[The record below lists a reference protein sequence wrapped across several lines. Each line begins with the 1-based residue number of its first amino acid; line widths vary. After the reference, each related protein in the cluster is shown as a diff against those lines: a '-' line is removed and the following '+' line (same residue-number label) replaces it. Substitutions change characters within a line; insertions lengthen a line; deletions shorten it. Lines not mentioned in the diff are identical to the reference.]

1 MTISKES
8 FLTFRDREKARYRSL
23 KPKLFSP
30 QAQGK
35 GTYRR
40 QPRDFCLANDRAC
53 ENLYTSIRKAA
64 IEYFRE
70 RRIPWHDGLDNR
82 RLPSNHLCCSQS
94 CCINFLFPMTSDPEL
109 LRTVASR
116 FYPDFEKALPV
127 YTDKPLQGSRFPYV
141 AFEWIG
147 SPPSYPDY
155 LTEQHHKRGRP
166 TRGANYT
173 SADFVFRFLRRD
185 GKIQLVLGEWK
196 YTEDA
201 GSTDYGTPKSPADR
215 KPEVRKRTYR
225 EAFHRPGGVFKN
237 QDKSL
242 YDALFVGPFYQ
253 LMRLQLLAQE
263 MEPVRELQADVVTV
277 LHVTP
282 EANRE
287 FREFV
292 PSPSLKNT
300 HLKDKFPNKGVLD
313 IWEEL
318 VPAEKFMS
326 LSTESLLGVLV
337 REAQSTHPAWVAYL
351 EQRYGWGRLGS
362 LS

>member
-1 MTISKES
+1 M
-8 FLTFRDREKARYRSL
+8 TFRDREKTRYRSL
-23 KPKLFSP
+23 KPKLCSAE
-30 QAQGK
+30 AQRNG
-35 GTYRR
+35 YYHDRPP
-40 QPRDFCLANDRAC
+40 PRDFCLADEC
-53 ENLYTSIRKAA
+53 SSENLYASIRKAA

-70 RRIPWHDGLDNR
+70 RCITWHDGLCNR
-82 RLPSNHLCCSQS
+82 TLPSNHLCCSQS

-109 LRTVASR
+109 LRSVARR
-116 FYPDFEKALPV
+116 FYPDFEKALPID
-127 YTDKPLQGSRFPYV
+127 TDKPIQDGRFPYV

-155 LTEQHHKRGRP
+155 LTEQCHKRGRP

-173 SADFVFRFLRRD
+173 SADFAFRFLRRD

-201 GSTDYGTPKSPADR
+201 GSTDYGTPRSPADR
-215 KPEVRKRTYR
+215 KPEVRKQTYR
-225 EAFHRPGGVFKN
+225 KAYHRRSGGVFEN
-237 QDKSL
+237 QDNAL

-263 MEPVRELQADVVTV
+263 MEVGDLGKELQADVVTV
-277 LHVTP
+277 MHVTP
-282 EANRE
+282 EANQE

-300 HLKDKFPNKGVLD
+300 YMKDRFPNKGTLD
-313 IWEEL
+313 IWKEL

-326 LSTESLLGVLV
+326 LSTEALLELLV
-337 REAQSTHPAWVAYL
+337 REAPSTHAAWVAYL
-351 EQRYGWGRLGS
+351 EQRYGWGRHGS
-362 LS
+362 LSR